1 MTDPDALLGTELI
14 TEGFIDGETTPL
26 SSGTR
31 WPSINPSTGELLA
44 SVAVGNADDV
54 DRAVRSARLSQ
65 PAWAATRP
73 SDRGRILNRV
83 ALTLREEAQQFARV
97 ESLDTGKPLSLSLT
111 DVEVAARYF
120 EFYAGAADKL
130 HGDVIPI
137 GPQYHAYTTHEP
149 YGVIGVILP
158 WNAPLQQAARSLA
171 PALTTGNAVVV
182 KPAEDAPLSVLLLA
196 RLATRCGL
204 PPGILNVVP
213 GDGPTTGQAL
223 IDHPHVRRLMFTG
236 SVEIGRHVG
245 LAGAQRLVPVGLELG
260 GKSPNIVFADADLD
274 AAAAG
279 STLAIT
285 YNSGQACSAGSRL
298 LVHESVYDQ
307 FLELMS
313 QRLRAIRVGH
323 ALDDPDIGPIATTE
337 QHARVVG
344 YLERAESSGATAVL
358 DQPAD
363 VLERF
368 PEGLYV
374 GPKLLAAPHGSLL
387 AREEIFGPVL
397 VATTFSDVDE
407 AIALA
412 NDTDYGL
419 VSGLWTRDI
428 ALAHYVAPQLQSGQV
443 FVNNWFGGG
452 VETPFGGYKNS
463 GIGREKGFE
472 ALHHYTQVKTTIF
485 DVSIGR

>member
-1 MTDPDALLGTELI
+1 MSTTELI
-14 TEGFIDGETTPL
+14 TDAFIDGAVTRLASTD
-26 SSGTR
+26 R
-31 WPSINPSTGELLA
+31 WPSINPSTGETLA
-44 SVAVGNADDV
+44 EVTVGSAEDV
-54 DRAVRSARLSQ
+54 DRAVRSAAAAF
-65 PAWAATRP
+65 PAWRAVRP
-73 SDRGRILNRV
+73 SDRGRILHRI
-83 ALTLREEAQQFARV
+83 AMALREGAAALARV
-97 ESLDTGKPLSLSLT
+97 ESLDTGKPLRLSLG

-120 EFYAGAADKL
+120 EYYAGAADKQ

-171 PALTTGNAVVV
+171 PALATGNTIVV

-196 RLATRCGL
+196 RIASACGL
-204 PPGILNVVP
+204 PDGVFNVVP
-213 GDGPTTGQAL
+213 GDGPGTGEAL
-223 IDHPHVRRLMFTG
+223 VVHPEVRRLMFTG

-245 LAGAQRLVPVGLELG
+245 VAGARRLVPVGLELG

-279 STLAIT
+279 TTLAIT

-298 LVHESVYDQ
+298 LVHEDIYER
-307 FLELMS
+307 FLEMTS
-313 QRLRAIRVGH
+313 ERLRATRVGH
-323 ALDDPDIGPIATTE
+323 ALDDPDIGPITTRE
-337 QHARVVG
+337 QHARVLH
-344 YLERAESSGATAVL
+344 YLDQVESSGATAIL
-358 DQPAD
+358 DQPAH
-363 VLERF
+363 VLEQY
-368 PEGLYV
+368 PGGLYV
-374 GPKLLAAPHGSLL
+374 APKLLSAPHGSLL

-397 VATTFSDVDE
+397 VATSFSDVDE
-407 AIALA
+407 AVALA
-412 NDTDYGL
+412 NDSEYGL
-419 VSGLWTRDI
+419 VSGIWTRDI
-428 ALAHYVAPQLQSGQV
+428 GVAHHVAPQLQSGQV

-485 DVSIGR
+485 DVSSGR

>member
-1 MTDPDALLGTELI
+1 MSHPSLI
-14 TEGFIDGETTPL
+14 TDAFIDGSIATL
-26 SSGTR
+26 SSTGR
-31 WPSINPSTGELLA
+31 WPSINPSTGEVLA
-44 SVAVGNADDV
+44 EVAVGNADDV
-54 DRAVRSARLSQ
+54 DRAVQSGRASQ

-73 SDRGRILNRV
+73 SDRGRILTRIAQ
-83 ALTLREEAQQFARV
+83 ALRDEAQAFAHV
-97 ESLDTGKPLSLSLT
+97 ESLDTGKPLTLSLG
-111 DVEVAARYF
+111 DIEVAARYF

-130 HGDVIPI
+130 HGEVIPI

-171 PALTTGNAVVV
+171 PALATGNAVVV

-196 RLATRCGL
+196 QLASRCGV
-204 PPGILNVVP
+204 PDGILNVVP

-223 IDHPHVRRLMFTG
+223 VDHIDVRRLMFTG

-245 LAGAQRLVPVGLELG
+245 VAGAQRLVPVGLELG
-260 GKSPNIVFADADLD
+260 GKSPNIVFADADLE
-274 AAAAG
+274 AAATG

-298 LVHESVYDQ
+298 LVHESVYDHL
-307 FLELMS
+307 LELMS
-313 QRLRAIRVGH
+313 QRFQAITVGH
-323 ALDDPDIGPIATTE
+323 ALDDPDIGPIATGE
-337 QHARVVG
+337 QFARVTR
-344 YLERAESSGATAVL
+344 YLGQVESSGATAVI
-358 DQPAD
+358 DRPAD

-368 PEGLYV
+368 PNGLYIA
-374 GPKLLAAPHGSLL
+374 PKLLAAPHGSLL

-397 VATTFSDVDE
+397 VATPFSDVDE

-412 NDTDYGL
+412 NDTEYGL
-419 VSGLWTRDI
+419 VSGIWTRDI
-428 ALAHYVAPQLQSGQV
+428 NLAHRVAPQLQSGQV

-485 DVSIGR
+485 DVSTGR

>member
-1 MTDPDALLGTELI
+1 MTTSTLI
-14 TEGFIDGETTPL
+14 TDAFIDGSITTLP
-26 SSGTR
+26 SGQR
-31 WPSINPSTGELLA
+31 WPSINPSTGEVLA
-44 SVAVGNADDV
+44 EVVIARAEDV
-54 DRAVRSARLSQ
+54 DRAVQASRVAQ
-65 PAWAATRP
+65 PAWQAVRP
-73 SDRGRILNRV
+73 SDRGRILNRI
-83 ALTLREEAQQFARV
+83 AAALREEAPELARV
-97 ESLDTGKPLSLSLT
+97 ESLDTGKPLSLSLG

-137 GPQYHAYTTHEP
+137 GPQYHAYTSHEP

-171 PALTTGNAVVV
+171 PALATGNAVVV

-196 RLATRCGL
+196 RIASSCGL
-204 PPGILNVVP
+204 PDSILNVVP
-213 GDGPTTGQAL
+213 GDGPGTGQAL
-223 IDHPHVRRLMFTG
+223 VDHPDVRRLMFTG

-245 LAGAQRLVPVGLELG
+245 IAGAQRLVPVGLELG
-260 GKSPNIVFADADLD
+260 GKSPNIVFPDADLE

-298 LVHESVYDQ
+298 LVHEAVLER
-307 FLELMS
+307 FLEMVAE
-313 QRLRAIRVGH
+313 RLRGISVGH
-323 ALDDPDIGPIATTE
+323 ALDDPDIGPIATGE
-337 QHARVVG
+337 QHARVNH
-344 YLERAESSGATAVL
+344 YLDRVESSGASAIL
-358 DQPAD
+358 DQPAE
-363 VLERF
+363 VLAQY
-368 PEGLYV
+368 PDGLYV
-374 GPKLLAAPHGSLL
+374 APKLLAAPHGSLL

-397 VATTFSDVDE
+397 VATSFSDVDE
-407 AIALA
+407 AITMA

-419 VSGLWTRDI
+419 VSGIWTRDL
-428 ALAHYVAPQLQSGQV
+428 ALAHYVTPQLQSGQV

-472 ALHHYTQVKTTIF
+472 ALHHYTQLKTTII
-485 DVSIGR
+485 DVSTGK

>member
-1 MTDPDALLGTELI
+1 MNPAFITDA
-14 TEGFIDGETTPL
+14 FIDGEVATL
-26 SSGTR
+26 SSGDR
-31 WPSINPSTGELLA
+31 WPSINPSTGEVLA
-44 SVAVGNADDV
+44 SVTVGNADDV
-54 DRAVRSARLSQ
+54 DRAVQSARASY
-65 PAWAATRP
+65 PGWRAARP
-73 SDRGRILNRV
+73 SDRGRILTRI
-83 ALTLREEAQQFARV
+83 ALTVREEAQRLAEV
-97 ESLDTGKPLSLSLT
+97 ESLDTGKPISVSLG

-171 PALTTGNAVVV
+171 PALATGNAVVV

-196 RLATRCGL
+196 ELATRCGL
-204 PPGILNVVP
+204 PDGVLNVVP

-223 IDHPHVRRLMFTG
+223 VDHPDVRRLMFTG
-236 SVEIGRHVG
+236 SVEVGRHVG
-245 LAGAQRLVPVGLELG
+245 VAGAQRLVPVGLELG
-260 GKSPNIVFADADLD
+260 GKSPNIVFADADLE

-298 LVHESVYDQ
+298 LVHEGVYDQ

-313 QRLRAIRVGH
+313 DRLRSISVGH
-323 ALDDPDIGPIATTE
+323 ALEDPDIGPIATTE
-337 QHARVVG
+337 QLSRVQH
-344 YLERAESSGATAVL
+344 YLEQAESSGATAIL
-358 DQPAD
+358 DRPAE
-363 VLERF
+363 VLERY
-368 PEGLYV
+368 PHGLYV
-374 GPKLLAAPHGSLL
+374 APKLLAAPHGSLL

-397 VATTFSDVDE
+397 VASSFSDPEE
-407 AIALA
+407 AVALA
-412 NDTDYGL
+412 NDTEYGL
-419 VSGLWTRDI
+419 VSGIWTRDI
-428 ALAHYVAPQLQSGQV
+428 GLAHHVAPQLQSGQV

-472 ALHHYTQVKTTIF
+472 ALHHYTQLKTTIF
-485 DVSIGR
+485 DVTTGR

>member
-1 MTDPDALLGTELI
+1 MSTDLI
-14 TEGFIDGETTPL
+14 TDGFIDGAVTTL
-26 SSGTR
+26 SSTER
-31 WPSINPSTGELLA
+31 WPSINPSTGEVLA
-44 SVAVGNADDV
+44 EVAVGGADDV
-54 DRAVRSARLSQ
+54 DRAVRSADTAYR
-65 PAWAATRP
+65 AWRAVRP
-73 SDRGRILNRV
+73 SDRGRILNRI
-83 ALTLREEAQQFARV
+83 ALRLREEAADLAMV
-97 ESLDTGKPLSLSLT
+97 ESLDTGKPLRLSLG

-196 RLATRCGL
+196 RIASACGL
-204 PPGILNVVP
+204 PDGVLNVVP
-213 GDGPTTGQAL
+213 GDGPGTGQAL
-223 IDHPHVRRLMFTG
+223 VDHPEVRRLMFTG

-260 GKSPNIVFADADLD
+260 GKSPNIVFADADLE

-279 STLAIT
+279 ATLAIT

-298 LVHESVYDQ
+298 LVHEDIYDQ
-307 FLELMS
+307 FLELTS
-313 QRLRAIRVGH
+313 ERLRATRVGH
-323 ALDDPDIGPIATTE
+323 ALEDPDIGPITTRE
-337 QHARVVG
+337 QHARVQH
-344 YLERAESSGATAVL
+344 YLDQVQSSGATAIL
-358 DQPAD
+358 DQPAE
-363 VLERF
+363 VLEQY
-368 PEGLYV
+368 PHGLYIA
-374 GPKLLAAPHGSLL
+374 PKLLSAPHGSLL

-397 VATTFSDVDE
+397 VATSFSDVDE
-407 AIALA
+407 AVALA
-412 NDTDYGL
+412 NDTEYGL
-419 VSGLWTRDI
+419 VSGIWTRDLGI
-428 ALAHYVAPQLQSGQV
+428 AHYVAPQLQSGQV

-485 DVSIGR
+485 DVSAGR

>member
-1 MTDPDALLGTELI
+1 MSEPVFITDA
-14 TEGFIDGETTPL
+14 FIDGEVVTL
-26 SSGTR
+26 SSTDR
-31 WPSINPSTGELLA
+31 WPSINPSTGDVLA
-44 SVAVGNADDV
+44 SVVAGNADDV
-54 DRAVRSARLSQ
+54 DRAVQSARANQ
-65 PAWAATRP
+65 PAWRAVRP
-73 SDRGRILNRV
+73 SDRGRILTRIATAV
-83 ALTLREEAQQFARV
+83 REEAQSLARV
-97 ESLDTGKPLSLSLT
+97 ESLDTGKPLSVSLG

-171 PALTTGNAVVV
+171 PALATGNAVVV

-196 RLATRCGL
+196 QLASRCGL
-204 PPGILNVVP
+204 PDGILNVVP

-223 IDHPHVRRLMFTG
+223 VEHPDVRRLMFTG

-245 LAGAQRLVPVGLELG
+245 VAGAQRLVPVGLELG
-260 GKSPNIVFADADLD
+260 GKSPNIVFADADLE

-298 LVHESVYDQ
+298 LVHEDVYDQ
-307 FLELMS
+307 FLEIMS
-313 QRLRAIRVGH
+313 SRLRAISVGH
-323 ALDDPDIGPIATTE
+323 ALDDPDIGPITTTE
-337 QHARVVG
+337 QLARVRH
-344 YLERAESSGATAVL
+344 YLDHAASSGATAIL
-358 DQPAD
+358 DQPAE
-363 VLERF
+363 VLEKY
-368 PEGLYV
+368 PQGLYV
-374 GPKLLAAPHGSLL
+374 APKLLAAPHGSLL
-387 AREEIFGPVL
+387 SREEIFGPVL
-397 VATTFSDVDE
+397 VASSFSDVDE
-407 AIALA
+407 AVAQA
-412 NDTDYGL
+412 NDSDYGL
-419 VSGLWTRDI
+419 VSGIWTRDI
-428 ALAHYVAPQLQSGQV
+428 GLAHHVAPQLQSGQV

-485 DVSIGR
+485 DVSTER